1 MQFKQMTS
9 TLMQVSILALS
20 MTGTVFSG
28 DVTVVGSIK
37 QTLKQ
42 SHTTPSAQYGVIN
55 KDTNEKVIQLLHVE
69 LSEEAKNHLINQA
82 QALAHPQTML
92 KADASAFPARVQ
104 LGMSNVP
111 VLDQGVHGT
120 CVTFAVTGV
129 IDAALA
135 KGDYISQVC
144 NLQLGNYL
152 EKFGYGSSGW
162 DGSYAEQVISQI
174 QQFGIVNKEKERT
187 IGCGGYKEYPTYL
200 PHNSALIMDPA
211 QYIAMRELVF
221 GNQVNW
227 FNVLQENNSEL
238 TLNEVKQALNA
249 GDRLVFGVLLPR
261 TDLGLA
267 GALAKHK
274 AIYFQDTW
282 VVTPE
287 IINGL
292 ESVEAGH
299 EMIITGYDDNAVAID
314 DKGQKHQGLLKIR
327 NSWGRLLGDAGE
339 FYMSYDYFKLLV
351 IEVSRISPAH

>member
-1 MQFKQMTS
+1 MQFKQMTC
-9 TLMQVSILALS
+9 TLMQASILAFS
-20 MTGTVFSG
+20 MTGNVFSG

-42 SHTTPSAQYGVIN
+42 TNTNPSAQYGIIN
-55 KDTNEKVIQLLHVE
+55 KETNEKVIQLLRVE
-69 LSEEAKNHLINQA
+69 LSDEAKRNLIDQA
-82 QALAHPQTML
+82 QALTHSKTTL
-92 KADASAFPARVQ
+92 KVEASAFPEKVQ
-104 LGMSNVP
+104 LGMNNVP

-120 CVTFAVTGV
+120 CVTFAVTGAL
-129 IDAALA
+129 DAALA

-144 NLQLGNYL
+144 NLQLGSYL
-152 EKFGYGSSGW
+152 EKFGYGLSGW
-162 DGSYAEQVISQI
+162 DGSYAEQVLGQI
-174 QQFGIVNKEKERT
+174 QQFGIINKQKERT
-187 IGCGGYKEYPTYL
+187 IGCGGYTQYPTYS
-200 PHNSALIMDPA
+200 PHNPDLVMDPA
-211 QYIAMRELVF
+211 QYIAMRELIF

-227 FNVLQENNSEL
+227 FDVLQQKNPEL

-274 AIYFQDTW
+274 ATYFPDTW

-287 IINGL
+287 IIKGL
-292 ESVEAGH
+292 ENVEAGH
-299 EMIITGYDDNAVAID
+299 EMIITGYDDTAVAID

-327 NSWGRLLGDAGE
+327 NSWGRLVGDAGE
-339 FYMSYDYFKLLV
+339 FYMTYDYFKLLV